1 MNSVSAVLTCYNEEE
16 YIGDAI
22 GSVVQQTRYDAI
34 SEIIVVDDG
43 SEDNSEEVIR
53 EWGDRCSKLH
63 YVHQENR
70 GLPVARNTGIERSS
84 GDFIALQDGDDI
96 WLEERLEHQLC
107 FLSDHPDVG
116 LLYTDAYSFGEG
128 EDGKKR
134 GYCNRYEYGDSD
146 VLRRLFVEGG
156 SILPSTTLIN
166 NECFRTVGLFDPSL
180 RLGQDTDLWLRIAS
194 RYSIQHIQ
202 KPLVL
207 KRQRDQSLGSNVE
220 EKARYLLRV
229 TDKIAD
235 LYPELDPLRRKRK
248 AKVYSGLARNRA
260 VSGERKGAVQ
270 SAFQA
275 IRYDPYTLKHYAT
288 LAFGLLPLAAPQL
301 RRLRKCVQETK
312 LRIRKILSKLRK
324 TR

>member
-1 MNSVSAVLTCYNEEE
+1 MNSVSAVLTCYNEEK

-63 YVHQENR
+63 YVHQENQ

-134 GYCNRYEYGDSD
+134 GYCNRYKYGDSD

-194 RYSIQHIQ
+194 RYPIQHIQ

-235 LYPELDPLRRKRK
+235 LYPELDPLRKGRK
-248 AKVYSGLARNRA
+248 AKIHGGLSRNRLVA
-260 VSGERKGAVQ
+260 GDRLGAVK
-270 SAFQA
+270 SALRA
-275 IRYDPYTLKHYAT
+275 ISLDPRTPKHYAT
-288 LAFGLLPLAAPQL
+288 LGFALLPFGVRQL
-301 RRLRKCVQETK
+301 QWLRK
-312 LRIRKILSKLRK
+312 RIQGAKRKIHGW
-324 TR
+324 TRS

>member
-1 MNSVSAVLTCYNEEE
+1 MNSVSAVLTCYNEEK

-116 LLYTDAYSFGEG
+116 LLYTDVYSFGEG

-146 VLRRLFVEGG
+146 LLRRLFVEGG

-194 RYSIQHIQ
+194 RYPIQHIQ

-235 LYPELDPLRRKRK
+235 LYPELDPLRKGRK
-248 AKVYSGLARNRA
+248 AKIHGGLSRNRLVA
-260 VSGERKGAVQ
+260 GDRLGAVK
-270 SAFQA
+270 SALRA
-275 IRYDPYTLKHYAT
+275 ISLDPRTPKHHAT
-288 LAFGLLPLAAPQL
+288 LGFALLPFGVRQL
-301 RRLRKCVQETK
+301 QWLRK
-312 LRIRKILSKLRK
+312 RIQGAKRKIHGW
-324 TR
+324 TRS

>member
-1 MNSVSAVLTCYNEEE
+1 MNSVSAVLTCYNEEK

-63 YVHQENR
+63 YVHQENQ

-116 LLYTDAYSFGEG
+116 LLYTDVYSFGEG

-146 VLRRLFVEGG
+146 LLRRLFVEGG
-156 SILPSTTLIN
+156 SILPSTTLID

-194 RYSIQHIQ
+194 RYPIQHIQ

-235 LYPELDPLRRKRK
+235 LYPELDPLRKGRK
-248 AKVYSGLARNRA
+248 AKIHGGLSRNRLVA
-260 VSGERKGAVQ
+260 GDRLGAVK
-270 SAFQA
+270 SALRA
-275 IRYDPYTLKHYAT
+275 ISLDPRTPKHHAT
-288 LAFGLLPLAAPQL
+288 LGYVLLPFSARQL
-301 RRLRKCVQETK
+301 QWLRKWMQGAK
-312 LRIRKILSKLRK
+312 RKIHGW
-324 TR
+324 TRS

>member
-1 MNSVSAVLTCYNEEE
+1 MNSVSAVLTCYNEEK

-53 EWGDRCSKLH
+53 EWGDRCGKLH
-63 YVHQENR
+63 YVHQENQ

-116 LLYTDAYSFGEG
+116 LLYTDVYSFGEG

-146 VLRRLFVEGG
+146 LLRRLFVEGG

-194 RYSIQHIQ
+194 RYPIQHIQ

-235 LYPELDPLRRKRK
+235 LYPELDPLRKGRK
-248 AKVYSGLARNRA
+248 AKIHSGLSRNRLVA
-260 VSGERKGAVQ
+260 GDRLGAVK
-270 SAFQA
+270 SALRA
-275 IRYDPYTLKHYAT
+275 ISLDPRTPKHHAT
-288 LAFGLLPLAAPQL
+288 LGFALLPFGVRQL
-301 RRLRKCVQETK
+301 QWLRK
-312 LRIRKILSKLRK
+312 RIQGAKRKIHGW
-324 TR
+324 TRS

>member
-1 MNSVSAVLTCYNEEE
+1 MNSVSAVLTCYNEEK

-53 EWGDRCSKLH
+53 EWGDRCGKLH
-63 YVHQENR
+63 YVYQENQ

-116 LLYTDAYSFGEG
+116 LLYTDVYSFGEG

-146 VLRRLFVEGG
+146 LLRRLFVEGG
-156 SILPSTTLIN
+156 SILPSTTLID

-194 RYSIQHIQ
+194 RYPIQHIQ

-235 LYPELDPLRRKRK
+235 LYPELDPLRKGRK
-248 AKVYSGLARNRA
+248 AKIHGGLSRNRLVA
-260 VSGERKGAVQ
+260 GDRLGAVK
-270 SAFQA
+270 SALRA
-275 IRYDPYTLKHYAT
+275 ISLDPRTPKHHAT
-288 LAFGLLPLAAPQL
+288 LGFALLPFGVRQL
-301 RRLRKCVQETK
+301 QWLRK
-312 LRIRKILSKLRK
+312 RIQGAKRKIHGW
-324 TR
+324 TRS